1 MNCTCIERVKKQLV
15 EHAVETLAAEN
26 PRVAP
31 TFTGIDLA
39 TGDTTINLTFVMHAD
54 NHPFTK
60 AKGMPMSVTASFCPF
75 CGASMKSAPTP
86 A

>member
-1 MNCTCIERVKKQLV
+1 MNCTCIETIKKQLV
-15 EHAVETLAAEN
+15 EHAVETLAADN

-31 TFTGIDLA
+31 TFTGIDPA
-39 TGDTTINLTFVMHAD
+39 GDTTINLTFVMHAD

-75 CGASMKSAPTP
+75 CGKSMRAQP
-86 A
+86 